1 MIKIPDDLLP
11 TIYDISK
18 KVYEKKMSLT
28 EGSEYLF
35 NNHNLNAG
43 SAKIYII
50 DFKHLMQGTE
60 FKRTLNAYS
69 MDFLLKNIKKDYGM
83 SQMKLALPALQKHI
97 HYYEETHKMTM
108 HKLRA
113 VYIKYLEN
121 K

>member
-1 MIKIPDDLLP
+1 MSNIPDDLLP
-11 TIYDISK
+11 AIYDISK

-35 NNHNLNAG
+35 NTHNLNAG

-50 DFKHLMQGTE
+50 DFKHLLDGTV

-69 MDFLLKNIKKDYGM
+69 MDFLLRNIKSDYGT
-83 SQMKLALPALQKHI
+83 SRLKLALPAVQKHI
-97 HYYEETHKMTM
+97 HYYEEIHEMTM

-113 VYIKYLEN
+113 VYKKYLEN
-121 K
+121 Q